1 MTNNTDTNNFNPPN
15 LCFVV
20 AITLYVS
27 SFVLDLFDGM
37 AARKFHQTSEYG
49 GLLDMITDRCS
60 TAGLLHV
67 LSFEYATA
75 TATTSRIPMARSL
88 FLMLMILDLSSHW
101 CQMFASAKLDMH
113 HKSDDANKNHFFL
126 VRWYYGY
133 YYFFGY
139 CCVGAEFS
147 YVLLY
152 ILSNVS
158 NAVGGDSNSM
168 IVHTEWVQLALYLV
182 LPGCAIKQLVNVVQ
196 LCSACHSV
204 AANDAEHK
212 TK

>member
-1 MTNNTDTNNFNPPN
+1 MYVIRKILYCMWQMPSTLLRPPEDLTSHAYEIAIYLTTLCIHEIAILLCHPCYIHLNT
-15 LCFVV
+15 
-20 AITLYVS
+20 
-27 SFVLDLFDGM
+27 
-37 AARKFHQTSEYG
+37 FH
-49 GLLDMITDRCS
+49 
-60 TAGLLHV
+60 
-67 LSFEYATA
+67 
-75 TATTSRIPMARSL
+75 RS
-88 FLMLMILDLSSHW
+88 
-101 CQMFASAKLDMH
+101 QMFASAKLDMH